1 MPASRGRGW
10 SFRMSR
16 AALPRRLSPP
26 QMLPV
31 LRMMMHRRLAQV
43 AVLRCESLNNYLR
56 LCAVSNRSI
65 LRCFASDLV
74 GWKQAA
80 VDQIAQAVND

>member
-1 MPASRGRGW
+1 
-10 SFRMSR
+10 
-16 AALPRRLSPP
+16 
-26 QMLPV
+26 
-31 LRMMMHRRLAQV
+31 MHRRLAQV
-43 AVLRCESLNNYLR
+43 AVLRCELLNNYLW
-56 LCAVSNRSI
+56 LFAVRNRCI